1 MINKLEASTRDKITS
16 VSLQALIQGKGDS
29 LSIARMLKEHDIE
42 GTYIKNSNAVSLSIE
57 TGSTPD
63 LVCHKS

>member
-42 GTYIKNSNAVSLSIE
+42 GTYIKNSNAVRLSIE
-57 TGSTPD
+57 TGYTPD
-63 LVCHKS
+63 LV